1 MWNIVKQL
9 YPPPKRIIRKLL
21 VKEAKCHFRW
31 KEEYGQRDQ
40 YIDGKE
46 CKCGFG
52 GDSKNV
58 RHAEPIQ
65 ERDSDF
71 RVLAAGWRT
80 PCLVISGLHVDKHS
94 PSCPLERSMSEFI
107 LISMEGM

>member
-1 MWNIVKQL
+1 MKQL
-9 YPPPKRIIRKLL
+9 YLPPKRIIRKLL
-21 VKEAKCHFRW
+21 VKEAQCHFRW

-46 CKCGFG
+46 SKCGFG

-71 RVLAAGWRT
+71 RVSAAG
-80 PCLVISGLHVDKHS
+80 
-94 PSCPLERSMSEFI
+94 
-107 LISMEGM
+107 